1 MIQRR
6 LLTHAGRVVWLTM
19 EIFFLHTTFF
29 FNTPSNTRKKNQ
41 KYPYIYQWISNSCET
56 YKLMYIR
63 MGFTKN
69 LYVKK
74 YYYIKINYYK
84 IYHVNLYVY

>member
-1 MIQRR
+1 MISNHKKKRVRMIQRR

-41 KYPYIYQWISNSCET
+41 KYPYIFQWISNSRET
-56 YKLMYIR
+56 YKLMDYQTVSLI
-63 MGFTKN
+63 
-69 LYVKK
+69 
-74 YYYIKINYYK
+74 
-84 IYHVNLYVY
+84 